1 MKREEFVERN
11 QKLLDQIEAIE
22 CEILNLESEYIHSQV
37 KIPVGSKII
46 ISTPVK
52 YLDKEGNIIRESLKT
67 REAYLV
73 GFHVYPG
80 GRIEP
85 LAKKVRKD
93 GSMSSVRGFVL
104 PHETISLAEEFNNQ
118 QKQ

>member
-1 MKREEFVERN
+1 MEREEFVERN
-11 QKLLDQIEAIE
+11 QKLLDQIEAIQ
-22 CEILNLESEYIHSQV
+22 CEILNLETAYVNSQV

-46 ISTPVK
+46 ISTPGK

-73 GFHVYPG
+73 GFCVHLN

-85 LAKKVRKD
+85 IAKKVRKD

-104 PHETISLAEEFNNQ
+104 PHETISLAEEAVNNQ
-118 QKQ
+118 